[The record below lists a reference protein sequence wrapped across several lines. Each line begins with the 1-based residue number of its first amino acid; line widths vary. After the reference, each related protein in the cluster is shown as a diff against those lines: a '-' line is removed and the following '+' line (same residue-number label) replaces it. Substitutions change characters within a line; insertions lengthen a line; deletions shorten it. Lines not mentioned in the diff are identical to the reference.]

1 MMEAIIK
8 VDGIYA
14 AKILATACF
23 RYRHNRVEV
32 LEVELGRLLQT
43 QQRGLTILEALQD
56 SRGRI
61 INQLKDGQQGDIDLF
76 LVSRL
81 RSSLNNI
88 NERITQQETYLIEL
102 NYQVQEKRNEVI
114 SAKQDDEALQ
124 TLKDREIER
133 YMAEQAQ
140 KENRLQDD
148 IYISR
153 AYRQMNSSV

>member
-1 MMEAIIK
+1 MPPK
-8 VDGIYA
+8 FSLQPVLD
-14 AKILATACF
+14 
-23 RYRHNRVEV
+23 YRHNRVEV

-88 NERITQQETYLIEL
+88 NERITQQEKYLIEL

>member
-1 MMEAIIK
+1 MPPK
-8 VDGIYA
+8 FSLQPVLD
-14 AKILATACF
+14 
-23 RYRHNRVEV
+23 YRHNRVEV

-124 TLKDREIER
+124 TLKDREIDR

-153 AYRQMNSSV
+153 AFRQMNSLV

>member
-1 MMEAIIK
+1 MPPK
-8 VDGIYA
+8 FSLQPVLD
-14 AKILATACF
+14 
-23 RYRHNRVEV
+23 YRHNRVEI

-43 QQRGLTILEALQD
+43 QKRGQTILEALQD

-61 INQLKDGQQGDIDLF
+61 ITQLKDGQQGEIDLF

-88 NERITQQETYLIEL
+88 NERITQQETYLVEL
-102 NYQVQEKRNEVI
+102 NYQVQEKRQEVI

-124 TLKDREIER
+124 TLKDHEIER
-133 YMAEQAQ
+133 YQAEQAQ

-153 AYRQMNSSV
+153 AFRQMNSSV

>member
-1 MMEAIIK
+1 MPPK
-8 VDGIYA
+8 FSLQPVLD
-14 AKILATACF
+14 
-23 RYRHNRVEV
+23 YRHNRVEV

-43 QQRGLTILEALQD
+43 QKLGQTILEALQD

-61 INQLKDGQQGDIDLF
+61 INQLKDRQQGEIDLF
-76 LVSRL
+76 LISRL
-81 RSSLNNI
+81 RSSLNNV
-88 NERITQQETYLIEL
+88 NERIIQQEAYLVEL
-102 NYQVQEKRNEVI
+102 DYQVQEKRNEVI

-133 YMAEQAQ
+133 YQAEQAQ

-153 AYRQMNSSV
+153 AFRQLNNIV

>member
-1 MMEAIIK
+1 MPPK
-8 VDGIYA
+8 FSLQPVLD
-14 AKILATACF
+14 
-23 RYRHNRVEV
+23 YRHNRVEV

-76 LVSRL
+76 MVSRL

>member
-1 MMEAIIK
+1 MPPK
-8 VDGIYA
+8 FSLQPVLD
-14 AKILATACF
+14 
-23 RYRHNRVEV
+23 YRHNRVEV

-43 QQRGLTILEALQD
+43 QKLGQTILEALQD

-61 INQLKDGQQGDIDLF
+61 INQLKDRQQGEIDLF

-81 RSSLNNI
+81 RSSLNNV
-88 NERITQQETYLIEL
+88 NERIIQQEAYLVEL
-102 NYQVQEKRNEVI
+102 DYQVQEKRNEVI

-133 YMAEQAQ
+133 YQAEQAQ

-153 AYRQMNSSV
+153 AFRQLNNIV

>member
-1 MMEAIIK
+1 MPPK
-8 VDGIYA
+8 FSLQPVLD
-14 AKILATACF
+14 
-23 RYRHNRVEV
+23 YRHNRVEV

-43 QQRGLTILEALQD
+43 QKRGQTILEALHD

-88 NERITQQETYLIEL
+88 NERITQQETYLVEL

-124 TLKDREIER
+124 TLKDREVQR
-133 YMAEQAQ
+133 YKAEQVQ

-153 AYRQMNSSV
+153 AFRQMNSSV

>member
-1 MMEAIIK
+1 MPPK
-8 VDGIYA
+8 FSLQPVLD
-14 AKILATACF
+14 
-23 RYRHNRVEV
+23 YRHNRVEV
-32 LEVELGRLLQT
+32 LEIELGRLLQT
-43 QQRGLTILEALQD
+43 QKRCQTVLEALHD

-76 LVSRL
+76 LISRL
-81 RSSLNNI
+81 RSSLNNV
-88 NERITQQETYLIEL
+88 NERIIQQEAYLVEL
-102 NYQVQEKRNEVI
+102 EYQVQEKRKEVI

-153 AYRQMNSSV
+153 AFRQMNNAA

>member
-1 MMEAIIK
+1 MPPK
-8 VDGIYA
+8 FSLQPVLD
-14 AKILATACF
+14 
-23 RYRHNRVEV
+23 YRHNRVEV
-32 LEVELGRLLQT
+32 LEIELGRLLQT
-43 QQRGLTILEALQD
+43 QKRGQTVLEALHD

-76 LVSRL
+76 LISRL
-81 RSSLNNI
+81 RSSLNNV
-88 NERITQQETYLIEL
+88 NERIIQQEAYLVEL
-102 NYQVQEKRNEVI
+102 EYQVQEKRKEVI

-153 AYRQMNSSV
+153 AFRQMNNAA

>member
-1 MMEAIIK
+1 MPPK
-8 VDGIYA
+8 FSLQPVLD
-14 AKILATACF
+14 
-23 RYRHNRVEV
+23 YRHNRVEV

-43 QQRGLTILEALQD
+43 QKRGQTILEALKD

-61 INQLKDGQQGDIDLF
+61 ITQLKDGQQGEIDLF

-81 RSSLNNI
+81 RSSLNNV
-88 NERITQQETYLIEL
+88 NERITQQETYLVEL
-102 NYQVQEKRNEVI
+102 NFQVQEKRQEVI

-153 AYRQMNSSV
+153 AFRQMNSSA

>member
-1 MMEAIIK
+1 MPPK
-8 VDGIYA
+8 FSLQPVLD
-14 AKILATACF
+14 
-23 RYRHNRVEV
+23 YRHNRVEV

-43 QQRGLTILEALQD
+43 QKRGQTILEALQD

-61 INQLKDGQQGDIDLF
+61 ISQLKDGQQGDIDLF
-76 LVSRL
+76 LISRL

-102 NYQVQEKRNEVI
+102 NYQVQEKRTEVI

-124 TLKDREIER
+124 TLKDRETQR
-133 YMAEQAQ
+133 YMVEQAK

-153 AYRQMNSSV
+153 AFRQMNSSV

>member
-1 MMEAIIK
+1 MPPK
-8 VDGIYA
+8 FSLQPVLD
-14 AKILATACF
+14 
-23 RYRHNRVEV
+23 YRHNRVEV

-43 QQRGLTILEALQD
+43 QKRGQTILEALQD

-88 NERITQQETYLIEL
+88 NERITQQETYLVEL
-102 NYQVQEKRNEVI
+102 NFQVQEKRQEVI

-133 YMAEQAQ
+133 YMTEQAQ

-153 AYRQMNSSV
+153 AFRQMNSSI